1 MNQYLKHYFCISFI
15 LLWQYG
21 LELDETLKRLQEH
34 NGVQGIVS
42 IDKSGKKRP
51 IVRHKVGTGG
61 HKVTRTNNGYR
72 TQDQKESLH

>member
-1 MNQYLKHYFCISFI
+1 M
-15 LLWQYG
+15 LWQYG

-61 HKVTRTNNGYR
+61 HNNVTRTNNGYR